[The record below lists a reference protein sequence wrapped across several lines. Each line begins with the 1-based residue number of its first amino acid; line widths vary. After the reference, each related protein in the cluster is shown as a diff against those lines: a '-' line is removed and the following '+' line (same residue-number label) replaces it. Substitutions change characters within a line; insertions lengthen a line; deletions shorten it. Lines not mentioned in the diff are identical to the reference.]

1 MKERKLRVMVAKPG
15 LDGHDRG
22 ARIIARAFRDAGF
35 EVVYTGLHQTPESIV
50 QAAIQEDVDM
60 VGMSS
65 LAGAHRYL
73 FPEVVRLLREKGGE
87 DIVVCGGGII
97 PDEDVSKTERGRNC
111 RDLHSRLQT
120 GRYCELGERTREA
133 EGGVMASAVEKVIA
147 GDVRT
152 VARLI
157 RDIDDRVPGV
167 RETLKAL
174 YAHTG
179 HAYVV
184 GITGAPGVGKS
195 TLVDQMLAHLRKAE
209 KTVGVL
215 AVDPTSPF
223 SGGAILGD
231 RIRMQRHSLDEGVFI
246 RSLATRGHF
255 GGLTQSTRSAIDVLD
270 AMGKDYILVET
281 VGVGQDEVDVV
292 KSAQTTIIVVIP
304 GMGDDIQAI
313 KAGILEVGDIFVINK
328 ADREGADKTLN
339 ELRQMIDMGHQ
350 KYKEGKWTPPILKVE
365 AVFDRGVVEL
375 LDAVEKHRAYL
386 MEAGGDQHLLRR
398 TLRIREELAEMIK
411 NRLVQEVLDQLIE
424 GGEFERAVEAIL
436 AGEMDP
442 YTASDNLVF
451 SKLGR
456 KK

>member
-1 MKERKLRVMVAKPG
+1 M
-15 LDGHDRG
+15 
-22 ARIIARAFRDAGF
+22 
-35 EVVYTGLHQTPESIV
+35 T
-50 QAAIQEDVDM
+50 
-60 VGMSS
+60 
-65 LAGAHRYL
+65 
-73 FPEVVRLLREKGGE
+73 
-87 DIVVCGGGII
+87 
-97 PDEDVSKTERGRNC
+97 
-111 RDLHSRLQT
+111 
-120 GRYCELGERTREA
+120 
-133 EGGVMASAVEKVIA
+133 SAVEKVLS

-167 RETLKAL
+167 REILKAL
-174 YAHTG
+174 YTHTG

-195 TLVDQMLAHLRKAE
+195 TLVDQMVAHLRKAG

-223 SGGAILGD
+223 TGGAILGD

-313 KAGILEVGDIFVINK
+313 KAGILEVGDIFLINK

-339 ELRQMIDMGHQ
+339 ELRQMIDMSHQ
-350 KYKEGKWTPPILKVE
+350 KHKEGKWKPPILKAE

-375 LDAVEKHRAYL
+375 LDAIEKHRAYL
-386 MEAGGDQHLLRR
+386 MESKGDQHLLRR
-398 TLRIREELAEMIK
+398 SRRIREELAEMVK
-411 NRLVQEVLDQLIE
+411 NRLIHEVLDQLIE
-424 GGEFERAVEAIL
+424 SGDFERAVDAIV
-436 AGEMDP
+436 AGETDP
-442 YTASDNLVF
+442 YTASDNLVL
-451 SKLGR
+451 SRLGR

>member
-1 MKERKLRVMVAKPG
+1 
-15 LDGHDRG
+15 
-22 ARIIARAFRDAGF
+22 
-35 EVVYTGLHQTPESIV
+35 
-50 QAAIQEDVDM
+50 
-60 VGMSS
+60 
-65 LAGAHRYL
+65 
-73 FPEVVRLLREKGGE
+73 
-87 DIVVCGGGII
+87 
-97 PDEDVSKTERGRNC
+97 
-111 RDLHSRLQT
+111 
-120 GRYCELGERTREA
+120 
-133 EGGVMASAVEKVIA
+133 MASAVEKVIA

-167 RETLKAL
+167 REILKAL

-179 HAYVV
+179 HAYVI

-195 TLVDQMLAHLRKAE
+195 TLVDQMLAHLRKSG

-281 VGVGQDEVDVV
+281 VGVGQDEVEVV

-339 ELRQMIDMGHQ
+339 ELRQMISMGHQ

-365 AVFDRGVVEL
+365 AVFDRGVIEL
-375 LDAVEKHRAYL
+375 LEAIEKHRAYL
-386 MEAGGDQHLLRR
+386 MESGGDQHLVRR
-398 TLRIREELAEMIK
+398 KQRIREELAEMVK

-424 GGEFERAVEAIL
+424 SGDFERAVEAIL

-442 YTASDNLVF
+442 YTASDDLVL